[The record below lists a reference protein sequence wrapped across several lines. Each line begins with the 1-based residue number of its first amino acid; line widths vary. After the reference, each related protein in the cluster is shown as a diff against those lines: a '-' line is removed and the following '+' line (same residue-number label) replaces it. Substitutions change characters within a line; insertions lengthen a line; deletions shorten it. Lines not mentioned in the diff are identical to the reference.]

1 MMLLLGDFADRS
13 GMADVKK
20 AARRLDVSVD
30 SGFRPRSSMLT
41 RRSFAMLACAALA
54 SGCFPSLSGC
64 SSGKNVVVD
73 APEVEE
79 AAVRLTFFGFKYES
93 LNVVAI
99 EGILRAYMD
108 AHADVS
114 IVYEGVK
121 SRPYFDALG
130 KRLSSGFGDD
140 VFMVDHDTALAFEEA
155 GYLADL
161 SDLPTIDLMSDL
173 ALGQM
178 RSEGVIDY
186 VPTSISAFGLYCNTD
201 LLASCGIEVPEALP
215 QFERACEVFAAAG
228 VVPLVA
234 NNDIS
239 LKTVA
244 IACGLASV
252 YASDGEAAVASFN
265 DDPALLASALRK
277 GFDVV
282 ERIVA
287 NGWVDAPLALE
298 TEKTADDLEQF
309 ATGAFPFML
318 TGAWAAARMRD
329 LAPELAFE
337 VHPYPVLDD
346 RSVLVV
352 NVDTRVSV
360 NADSP
365 HVDEAK
371 DFVSFFTQ
379 PDSIESFAG
388 SQCSFSPLKGNA
400 APGEPS
406 VQPLA
411 AAFSQG
417 GAVIASD
424 DNLRF
429 PIWENARQCVVA
441 MLGGATAQEAEAM
454 LLSLITAETGDAS

>member
-1 MMLLLGDFADRS
+1 M
-13 GMADVKK
+13 
-20 AARRLDVSVD
+20 
-30 SGFRPRSSMLT
+30 
-41 RRSFAMLACAALA
+41 
-54 SGCFPSLSGC
+54 
-64 SSGKNVVVD
+64 
-73 APEVEE
+73 
-79 AAVRLTFFGFKYES
+79 
-93 LNVVAI
+93 
-99 EGILRAYMD
+99 
-108 AHADVS
+108 
-114 IVYEGVK
+114 
-121 SRPYFDALG
+121 
-130 KRLSSGFGDD
+130 
-140 VFMVDHDTALAFEEA
+140 
-155 GYLADL
+155 
-161 SDLPTIDLMSDL
+161 
-173 ALGQM
+173 
-178 RSEGVIDY
+178 
-186 VPTSISAFGLYCNTD
+186 
-201 LLASCGIEVPEALP
+201 
-215 QFERACEVFAAAG
+215 
-228 VVPLVA
+228 
-234 NNDIS
+234 
-239 LKTVA
+239 
-244 IACGLASV
+244 
-252 YASDGEAAVASFN
+252 
-265 DDPALLASALRK
+265 LASALRK